1 MFAVLERGGGE
12 GGGSRLPMMKSN
24 LVGSLSASD
33 ANSAR
38 RTRKARRVIG
48 AKSRLKRMAKNE
60 TGDLHVVVASGGI
73 VVTMPGTDFLV
84 IYTKPE
90 NTPWLMVTKL
100 EDDRTDPSSKPSSW
114 PAPGSLPTT
123 RHAS

>member
-1 MFAVLERGGGE
+1 MGNEHEIGE
-12 GGGSRLPMMKSN
+12 
-24 LVGSLSASD
+24 
-33 ANSAR
+33 
-38 RTRKARRVIG
+38 
-48 AKSRLKRMAKNE
+48 
-60 TGDLHVVVASGGI
+60 LHLVVASGGI

-84 IYTKPE
+84 VYTKSE

-100 EDDRTDPSSKPSSW
+100 EDDRTAPSSSPSSW